1 MIFYPNVKFNKGPQ
15 HRSAEPSSLFRIRTF
30 FIFQR
35 YFVMPFP
42 ILALIFT
49 SCIRLEPSVLDTS
62 KNPAALIASFLL
74 ASVGAGGGTA
84 SGTSA
89 GTSSG
94 TSTGTSGISYTG
106 QTQCFYA
113 VGTTWTLDTNC
124 TQTYTVGNFNFPYGQ
139 DSHYL
144 RKPYSRSFTGP
155 TQVGASDYITT
166 DNITSLVWKTCSEG
180 LSGSNCKTGTA
191 STYTWTAAASACTP
205 LNSGAGYAGKT
216 DWRLPTIKELRTLPN
231 YGSNPAFDASYFP
244 GTVSNNYWSST
255 VRAALT
261 TNAYY
266 MVASSGGDFFG
277 LKTAGTYN
285 VRCVSGTASNTQ
297 TLTDNGDGTVTESPT
312 GLLWQKCLA
321 GQNALD
327 CSGTANSIYWSDA
340 ITYCENL
347 SFAGKTN
354 WRLPDVNELKNLI
367 VDSQV
372 GPYINLTYFPNL
384 GNSDCWS
391 STSAF
396 SGPGSAWTVDF
407 SQGFARTRGKTFVV
421 TFGLRCVS
429 GP

>member
-1 MIFYPNVKFNKGPQ
+1 MYTVFPGVDSESHFK
-15 HRSAEPSSLFRIRTF
+15 SAVYSKLWFKKDNS
-30 FIFQR
+30 FQR
-35 YFVMPFP
+35 HYRSLS
-42 ILALIFT
+42 ILKTILITLSLILT

-74 ASVGAGGGTA
+74 GSGTGAAGGT
-84 SGTSA
+84 T
-89 GTSSG
+89 
-94 TSTGTSGISYTG
+94 GISYTG

-113 VGTTWTLDTNC
+113 TGTTWNLDANC

-139 DSHYL
+139 DAHYL

-155 TQVGASDYITT
+155 TLVGTSDYITT
-166 DNITSLVWKTCSEG
+166 DKITGLVWKTCTEG
-180 LSGSNCKTGTA
+180 LSGSNCGTGTA
-191 STYTWTAAASACTP
+191 SAYTWTAADTACTA
-205 LNSGAGYAGKT
+205 LNSGAGYAGRT
-216 DWRLPTIKELRTLPN
+216 DWRLPTIKELRTLPD
-231 YGSNPAFDASYFP
+231 YGKNPASDASYFP
-244 GTVSNNYWSST
+244 KIAANNYWAST

-266 MVASSGGDFFG
+266 MVMSTGGELFG
-277 LKTAGTYN
+277 LKTTSTYN
-285 VRCVSGTASNTQ
+285 ALCVSGSMSGTQ
-297 TLTDNGDGTVTESPT
+297 TLTDNGDGTVSESTT

-327 CSGTANSIYWSDA
+327 CSGTANSVYWSDA

-347 SFAGKTN
+347 NFAGRTN

-367 VDSQV
+367 VDTQT

-407 SQGFARTRGKTFVV
+407 SNGFARTRGKTFVV